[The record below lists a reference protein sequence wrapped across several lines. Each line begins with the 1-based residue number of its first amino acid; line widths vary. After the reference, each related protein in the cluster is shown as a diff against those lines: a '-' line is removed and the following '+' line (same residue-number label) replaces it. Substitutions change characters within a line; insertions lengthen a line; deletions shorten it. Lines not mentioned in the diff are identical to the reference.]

1 MREDQSMTARHRPQ
15 PIEIETLADFDRL
28 TAAHTDL
35 SGWQIQG
42 LDLTGRDSILRQTRP
57 TGALFLGCTLPEDTA
72 DWLRRHGALLF
83 PKVPD
88 LPFDPYRAHLY
99 TGPELYAGLGSSYD
113 ATPDAQIY
121 AWWRADGRSLTKT
134 LAESLH
140 DHSIDDALEEWVEGR
155 RIVGVMG
162 GHATQRGTSDYAD
175 AARLA
180 AKLARGG
187 LSVATGGGPGSM
199 EAANLG
205 ARLCELPALDLQQAL
220 DKLAETPDFTQVA
233 TWAGAALELAQ
244 RYPDSGL
251 SLGIPTWYYGHEP
264 PNPFASQIAKYFRNA
279 LREDILLSICKAG
292 VVFLPGSAGT
302 VQEIFQAACKV
313 YYAAPG
319 SDFAMVLVGHEYW
332 TEVLPAW
339 SLLNALGQGHP
350 MSGRIFLVDDAESV
364 REILLAHSPG

>member
-1 MREDQSMTARHRPQ
+1 MS
-15 PIEIETLADFDRL
+15 
-28 TAAHTDL
+28 
-35 SGWQIQG
+35 
-42 LDLTGRDSILRQTRP
+42 
-57 TGALFLGCTLPEDTA
+57 DT
-72 DWLRRHGALLF
+72 
-83 PKVPD
+83 
-88 LPFDPYRAHLY
+88 
-99 TGPELYAGLGSSYD
+99 SYD

-121 AWWRADGRSLTKT
+121 AWWRADGHSLTQT

-140 DHSIDDALEEWVEGR
+140 DHSIDDALDEWVEGR

-350 MSGRIFLVDDAESV
+350 MSRRIFLVDDAESV

>member
-1 MREDQSMTARHRPQ
+1 MSARHRPQ

-28 TAAHTDL
+28 TTSHKVLA
-35 SGWQIQG
+35 GWQIQG
-42 LDLTGRDSILRQTRP
+42 LNLTDRDQILRQTRP
-57 TGALFLGCTLPEDTA
+57 TGALFLGCTLHEDTA
-72 DWLRRHGALLF
+72 DWLRRRGALLF
-83 PKVPD
+83 PKVPN

-99 TGPELYAGLGSSYD
+99 TGTELYAGLDTSYD

-121 AWWRADGRSLTKT
+121 AWWRADGHSLTQT

-140 DHSIDDALEEWVEGR
+140 DHSIDDALDEWVIDR
-155 RIVGVMG
+155 RIVGIMG
-162 GHATQRGTSDYAD
+162 GHATRRGTSDYAA
-175 AARLA
+175 AARLSRI
-180 AKLARGG
+180 LARNG

-205 ARLCELPALDLQQAL
+205 ARLCDLSEPDLQKALD
-220 DKLAETPDFTQVA
+220 DLAVAPDFTQVA
-233 TWAGAALELAQ
+233 AWASTGLQVAQ
-244 RYPDSGL
+244 TRPDSGL
-251 SLGIPTWYYGHEP
+251 SLGIPTWFYGHEP

-279 LREDILLSICKAG
+279 LREDILLSVCNAG

-339 SLLNALGQGHP
+339 SLLGALGQGHP
-350 MSGRIFLVDDAESV
+350 MRERIFLVDDAESV
-364 REILLAHSPG
+364 SEILLTQSAG